1 MVPKPAGEVRILL
14 VYRLV
19 GDCIFCEEYEAAR
32 TLELEGKIKME
43 EKGWTITYIP
53 WEDMEGK
60 PRVAGRFKTTKEKDD
75 FLESLYERD
84 NGWLEEELATL
95 SIINDYIVNE
105 LYLCVLHPNLIEYT
119 ADTKSQN
126 ANTKCVY
133 YNYMLPR

>member
-1 MVPKPAGEVRILL
+1 
-14 VYRLV
+14 
-19 GDCIFCEEYEAAR
+19 
-32 TLELEGKIKME
+32 ME

-133 YNYMLPR
+133 YK

>member
-1 MVPKPAGEVRILL
+1 MI
-14 VYRLV
+14 
-19 GDCIFCEEYEAAR
+19 
-32 TLELEGKIKME
+32 
-43 EKGWTITYIP
+43 
-53 WEDMEGK
+53 
-60 PRVAGRFKTTKEKDD
+60 